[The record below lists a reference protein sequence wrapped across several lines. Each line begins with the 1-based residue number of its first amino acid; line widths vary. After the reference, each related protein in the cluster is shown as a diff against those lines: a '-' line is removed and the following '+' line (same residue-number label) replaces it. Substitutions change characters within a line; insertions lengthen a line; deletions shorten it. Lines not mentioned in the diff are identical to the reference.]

1 MFFLS
6 PAIHTN
12 PSGFNVI
19 ALLTFNTGIY
29 IDKSVLSLSLNIKS
43 VWQAALMDSYSSL
56 HVAFNICPKASLC
69 ILYMEVKP
77 FCPDSHC
84 RSSSSDNVLKE
95 SSKALYSSSLEK
107 ERIFSCKL
115 LEVGRFSLSIGC
127 SLYHQNCM
135 MIRQPLP
142 KQG

>member
-1 MFFLS
+1 
-6 PAIHTN
+6 
-12 PSGFNVI
+12 
-19 ALLTFNTGIY
+19 
-29 IDKSVLSLSLNIKS
+29 
-43 VWQAALMDSYSSL
+43 MDSYSSL

-84 RSSSSDNVLKE
+84 RSSSSDNVPKE

-115 LEVGRFSLSIGC
+115 LEAGKEWFSSFIGLFTM
-127 SLYHQNCM
+127 SSELHDDKTA
-135 MIRQPLP
+135 IAKARL
-142 KQG
+142 KSVFLIIEKI